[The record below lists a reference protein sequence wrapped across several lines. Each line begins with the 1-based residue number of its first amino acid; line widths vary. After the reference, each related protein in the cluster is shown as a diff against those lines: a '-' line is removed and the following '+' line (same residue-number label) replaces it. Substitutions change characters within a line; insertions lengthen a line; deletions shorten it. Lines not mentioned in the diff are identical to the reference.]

1 MLSLPHLEIP
11 EGTLPTEQ
19 EAPRALPAG
28 HWETEH
34 NAALLMKVNIIKID
48 SVLAKEIRVSDGMC
62 AQYHSKALLILS

>member
-34 NAALLMKVNIIKID
+34 NAALLMKVNIIWR
-48 SVLAKEIRVSDGMC
+48 S
-62 AQYHSKALLILS
+62 